1 MFTIIKIGMTTHAID
16 RSPRVSL
23 NAYAT
28 ESPRRY
34 MMGSILGILAIPLVY
49 FLVGVVCKP
58 AATKI

>member
-1 MFTIIKIGMTTHAID
+1 MFTTIKIGMTILAID

-23 NAYAT
+23 NAYVA

-49 FLVGVVCKP
+49 FLVGVVCKS
-58 AATKI
+58 AAKKL

>member
-1 MFTIIKIGMTTHAID
+1 MTAHAID

-23 NAYAT
+23 NAYVA

-49 FLVGVVCKP
+49 FLVGLVCKS
-58 AATKI
+58 AAKKF